1 MVLLLCNI
9 LPPSLNHDTL
19 GLGSPLE
26 SQRNVTVSPSSTSR
40 VAFDR
45 LVIVGGSEKLFEIDV
60 S

>member
-1 MVLLLCNI
+1 MLLLCNF
-9 LPPSLNHDTL
+9 LPSLNHDTL

-26 SQRNVTVSPSSTSR
+26 SHRNVTVSPSSTST

-45 LVIVGGSEKLFEIDV
+45 LVIVGGSVKLFGIDV